1 MNVNKWIENIVNWF
15 GNAVVLIV
23 LMPFFKG
30 ILKHFFETIIKSVY
44 EKNLEQFKDSLY
56 RSTRAYELL
65 LDREMKF
72 YDEIH
77 EDMVEL
83 ARLQYE
89 LRASLDRD
97 SKLNTSIDEFIQQYK
112 KYTELFISI
121 KNKVLVN
128 RLYIPKE
135 IIESFLEFIRQ
146 IEINHKFWFEI
157 AGIILNDRYDSIN
170 KADCEKMINSFIF
183 SLEKTQEKI
192 FNHLKKLVLK
202 PLCNR
207 KFN

>member
-1 MNVNKWIENIVNWF
+1 MNKWIENIVNWF

-44 EKNLEQFKDSLY
+44 EKNLEQFKDNLY

-89 LRASLDRD
+89 LRVSLDRD

-157 AGIILNDRYDSIN
+157 VGIILNDRYDSIN

-192 FNHLKKLVLK
+192 FNHLKKISIETSV
-202 PLCNR
+202 
-207 KFN
+207 

>member
-1 MNVNKWIENIVNWF
+1 VNKWIENIVNWF

-44 EKNLEQFKDSLY
+44 EKNLEQFKDNLY
-56 RSTRAYELL
+56 RGTRAYELL

-89 LRASLDRD
+89 LRVSLDRD

-192 FNHLKKLVLK
+192 FNHLKKISIETSV
-202 PLCNR
+202 
-207 KFN
+207 

>member
-1 MNVNKWIENIVNWF
+1 MNNWIENIVNWF

-30 ILKHFFETIIKSVY
+30 ILKNFFETIIKSVY
-44 EKNLEQFKDSLY
+44 EKNLEQFKDNLY

-72 YDEIH
+72 YDEVH

-89 LRASLDRD
+89 LRASLDRG
-97 SKLNTSIDEFIQQYK
+97 SKLNNSNDEFIQQYK
-112 KYTELFISI
+112 KYTELFISL

-135 IIESFLEFIRQ
+135 IIESFVEFVRQ
-146 IEINHKFWFEI
+146 SEINLKLWFER
-157 AGIILNDRYDSIN
+157 AEIILNDRYDSIN

-192 FNHLKKLVLK
+192 FNHLKKISIETSV
-202 PLCNR
+202 
-207 KFN
+207 

>member
-1 MNVNKWIENIVNWF
+1 MNKWIENIVNWF
-15 GNAVVLIV
+15 GNVVVLIV

-44 EKNLEQFKDSLY
+44 EKNLEQFKDNLY
-56 RSTRAYELL
+56 RGTRAYELL

-89 LRASLDRD
+89 LRVSLDRD

-192 FNHLKKLVLK
+192 FNHLKKISIETSV
-202 PLCNR
+202 
-207 KFN
+207 

>member
-1 MNVNKWIENIVNWF
+1 MENIVNWF

-44 EKNLEQFKDSLY
+44 EKNLEQFKDNLY

-192 FNHLKKLVLK
+192 FNHLKKISIETSV
-202 PLCNR
+202 
-207 KFN
+207 

>member
-1 MNVNKWIENIVNWF
+1 MNKWIENIVNWF

-44 EKNLEQFKDSLY
+44 EKNLEQFKDNLY

-192 FNHLKKLVLK
+192 FNHLKKISIETSV
-202 PLCNR
+202 
-207 KFN
+207 

>member
-1 MNVNKWIENIVNWF
+1 MNNWIENIVNWF

-44 EKNLEQFKDSLY
+44 EKNLEQFKDNLY

-72 YDEIH
+72 YDEVH

-89 LRASLDRD
+89 LNASLDRD
-97 SKLNTSIDEFIQQYK
+97 SKLNNSIDEFIQHYK

-121 KNKVLVN
+121 KNKVRIY

-135 IIESFLEFIRQ
+135 ITESFWEFIRQ
-146 IEINHKFWFEI
+146 IEINHKFWLEMTE
-157 AGIILNDRYDSIN
+157 IILNDRYDSIN
-170 KADCEKMINSFIF
+170 KTDCEKMINSFIF

-192 FNHLKKLVLK
+192 INHLKKISIETST
-202 PLCNR
+202 
-207 KFN
+207 

>member
-1 MNVNKWIENIVNWF
+1 MNNWIENIVNWF

-44 EKNLEQFKDSLY
+44 EKNLEQFKDNLY

-72 YDEIH
+72 YDEVH

-112 KYTELFISI
+112 KYTELFISM

-157 AGIILNDRYDSIN
+157 AEIILNDRYDSIN
-170 KADCEKMINSFIF
+170 KEDCEKMINSFIF

-192 FNHLKKLVLK
+192 FNHLKKISIETSV
-202 PLCNR
+202 
-207 KFN
+207 

>member
-1 MNVNKWIENIVNWF
+1 MNNWIENIVNWF
-15 GNAVVLIV
+15 GNAVVLIA

-44 EKNLEQFKDSLY
+44 EKNLEQFKDNLY

-72 YDEIH
+72 YDEVH

-121 KNKVLVN
+121 KNKVRIY

-135 IIESFLEFIRQ
+135 ITESFWEFIRQ

-157 AGIILNDRYDSIN
+157 AEIILNDRYDSIN
-170 KADCEKMINSFIF
+170 KEDCEKMINSFIF

-192 FNHLKKLVLK
+192 FNHLKKISIETSV
-202 PLCNR
+202 
-207 KFN
+207 

>member
-1 MNVNKWIENIVNWF
+1 MNVNNWIENIVNWF

-30 ILKHFFETIIKSVY
+30 ILKNFFETIIKSVY
-44 EKNLEQFKDSLY
+44 EKNLEQFKDNLY

-72 YDEIH
+72 YDEVH

-89 LRASLDRD
+89 LRASLDRG
-97 SKLNTSIDEFIQQYK
+97 SKLNNSNDEFIQQYK
-112 KYTELFISI
+112 KYTELFISL

-146 IEINHKFWFEI
+146 I
-157 AGIILNDRYDSIN
+157 
-170 KADCEKMINSFIF
+170 
-183 SLEKTQEKI
+183 
-192 FNHLKKLVLK
+192 
-202 PLCNR
+202 
-207 KFN
+207 

>member
-1 MNVNKWIENIVNWF
+1 MNVNNWIENIVNWF

-44 EKNLEQFKDSLY
+44 EKNLEQFKDNLY

-72 YDEIH
+72 YDEVH

-157 AGIILNDRYDSIN
+157 AEIILNNRYDSIN

-192 FNHLKKLVLK
+192 FNHLKKISIETSV
-202 PLCNR
+202 
-207 KFN
+207 

>member
-1 MNVNKWIENIVNWF
+1 MNVNNWIENIVNWF

-44 EKNLEQFKDSLY
+44 EKNLEQFKDNLY

-65 LDREMKF
+65 LNREMKF
-72 YDEIH
+72 YDEVH

-157 AGIILNDRYDSIN
+157 AGIILNHRYDSIN

-192 FNHLKKLVLK
+192 FNHLKKISIETSV
-202 PLCNR
+202 
-207 KFN
+207 

>member
-1 MNVNKWIENIVNWF
+1 MNNWIENIVNWF

-30 ILKHFFETIIKSVY
+30 ILKNFFETIIKSVY
-44 EKNLEQFKDSLY
+44 EKNLEQFKDNLY

-72 YDEIH
+72 YDEVH

-89 LRASLDRD
+89 LRASLDRG
-97 SKLNTSIDEFIQQYK
+97 SKLNNSNDEFIQQYK
-112 KYTELFISI
+112 KYTELFISL

-157 AGIILNDRYDSIN
+157 AEIILNDRYDSIN

-192 FNHLKKLVLK
+192 FNHLKKISIETSV
-202 PLCNR
+202 
-207 KFN
+207 

>member
-1 MNVNKWIENIVNWF
+1 MNNWIENIVNWF

-44 EKNLEQFKDSLY
+44 EKNLEQFKDNLY

-72 YDEIH
+72 YDEVH

-89 LRASLDRD
+89 LRASLDRG
-97 SKLNTSIDEFIQQYK
+97 SKLNNSNDEFIQQYK
-112 KYTELFISI
+112 KYTELFISL

-157 AGIILNDRYDSIN
+157 AEIILNDRYDSIN

-192 FNHLKKLVLK
+192 FNHLKKISIETSV
-202 PLCNR
+202 
-207 KFN
+207 

>member
-1 MNVNKWIENIVNWF
+1 MNVNNWIDNIVNWF

-44 EKNLEQFKDSLY
+44 EKNLEQFKDNLY

-72 YDEIH
+72 CDEVH

-89 LRASLDRD
+89 LRVSLDRD

-157 AGIILNDRYDSIN
+157 AEIILNNRYDSIN

-183 SLEKTQEKI
+183 SLENTQEKI
-192 FNHLKKLVLK
+192 FNHLKKISIETSV
-202 PLCNR
+202 
-207 KFN
+207 

>member
-1 MNVNKWIENIVNWF
+1 MNVNNWIENIVNWF

-44 EKNLEQFKDSLY
+44 EKNLEQFKDNLY

-72 YDEIH
+72 YDEVH

-157 AGIILNDRYDSIN
+157 AEIILNDRYDSIN
-170 KADCEKMINSFIF
+170 KEDCEKMINSFIF

-192 FNHLKKLVLK
+192 FNHLKKISIETSV
-202 PLCNR
+202 
-207 KFN
+207 

>member
-1 MNVNKWIENIVNWF
+1 MNNWIENIVNWF

-30 ILKHFFETIIKSVY
+30 ILKNFFETIIKSVY
-44 EKNLEQFKDSLY
+44 EKNLEQFKDNLY

-72 YDEIH
+72 YDEVH

-89 LRASLDRD
+89 LRASLDRG
-97 SKLNTSIDEFIQQYK
+97 SKLNNSNDEFIQQYK
-112 KYTELFISI
+112 KYTELFISL
-121 KNKVLVN
+121 KNKVLVY
-128 RLYIPKE
+128 RLYIPEE
-135 IIESFLEFIRQ
+135 IIESFLDFIRQ
-146 IEINHKFWFEI
+146 IEINHKFWFEM
-157 AGIILNDRYDSIN
+157 AEIILKDRYDSIN
-170 KADCEKMINSFIF
+170 KTECEKMINTFIV

-192 FNHLKKLVLK
+192 FKHLKKISVETSV
-202 PLCNR
+202 
-207 KFN
+207 

>member
-1 MNVNKWIENIVNWF
+1 MNNWIENIVNWF

-44 EKNLEQFKDSLY
+44 EKNLEQFKDNLY

-72 YDEIH
+72 YDEVH

-157 AGIILNDRYDSIN
+157 AEIILNDRYDSIN

-192 FNHLKKLVLK
+192 FNHLKKISIETSV
-202 PLCNR
+202 
-207 KFN
+207 

>member
-1 MNVNKWIENIVNWF
+1 MNNWIENIVNWF

-44 EKNLEQFKDSLY
+44 EKNLEQFKDNLY

-72 YDEIH
+72 YDEVH

-157 AGIILNDRYDSIN
+157 AEIILNDRYDSIN
-170 KADCEKMINSFIF
+170 KEDCEKMINSFIF

-192 FNHLKKLVLK
+192 FNHLKKISIETSV
-202 PLCNR
+202 
-207 KFN
+207 

>member
-1 MNVNKWIENIVNWF
+1 MWNVNNWIENIVNWF

-44 EKNLEQFKDSLY
+44 EKNLEQFKDNLY

-72 YDEIH
+72 YDEVH

-157 AGIILNDRYDSIN
+157 AEIILNNRYDSIN

-192 FNHLKKLVLK
+192 FNHLKKISIETSV
-202 PLCNR
+202 
-207 KFN
+207 

>member
-1 MNVNKWIENIVNWF
+1 MNKWIENIVNWF

-30 ILKHFFETIIKSVY
+30 ILKHFFDTIIKSVY
-44 EKNLEQFKDSLY
+44 EKNLEQFKDNLY
-56 RSTRAYELL
+56 RGTRAYELL

-89 LRASLDRD
+89 LRVSLDRD

-192 FNHLKKLVLK
+192 FNHLKKISIETSV
-202 PLCNR
+202 
-207 KFN
+207 

>member
-1 MNVNKWIENIVNWF
+1 MNNWIENIVNWF

-30 ILKHFFETIIKSVY
+30 ILKNFFETIIKSVY
-44 EKNLEQFKDSLY
+44 EKNLEQFKDNLY

-72 YDEIH
+72 YDEVH

-170 KADCEKMINSFIF
+170 KADCEKMINSFIL

-192 FNHLKKLVLK
+192 FNHLKKISIETSL
-202 PLCNR
+202 
-207 KFN
+207 

>member
-44 EKNLEQFKDSLY
+44 EKNLEQFKDNLY
-56 RSTRAYELL
+56 RGTSAYELL

-89 LRASLDRD
+89 LRVSLDRD

-192 FNHLKKLVLK
+192 FNHFKKISIETSV
-202 PLCNR
+202 
-207 KFN
+207 

>member
-1 MNVNKWIENIVNWF
+1 MNKWIENIVNWF

-44 EKNLEQFKDSLY
+44 EKNLEQFKDNLY
-56 RSTRAYELL
+56 RGTRAYELL

-89 LRASLDRD
+89 LRVSLDRD

-192 FNHLKKLVLK
+192 FNHLKKISIETSV
-202 PLCNR
+202 
-207 KFN
+207 

>member
-44 EKNLEQFKDSLY
+44 EKNLEQFKDNLY

-192 FNHLKKLVLK
+192 FNHLKKISIETSV
-202 PLCNR
+202 
-207 KFN
+207 

>member
-44 EKNLEQFKDSLY
+44 EKNLEQFKDNLY

-72 YDEIH
+72 YDEVH

-192 FNHLKKLVLK
+192 FNHLKKISIETSV
-202 PLCNR
+202 
-207 KFN
+207 

>member
-1 MNVNKWIENIVNWF
+1 MNVNNWIENIVNWF

-30 ILKHFFETIIKSVY
+30 ILKNFFETIIKSVY
-44 EKNLEQFKDSLY
+44 EKNLEQFKDNLY

-72 YDEIH
+72 YDEVH

-89 LRASLDRD
+89 LRASLDRG
-97 SKLNTSIDEFIQQYK
+97 SKLNNSNDEFIQQYK
-112 KYTELFISI
+112 KYTELFISL

-157 AGIILNDRYDSIN
+157 AEIILNDRYDSIN

-192 FNHLKKLVLK
+192 FNHLKKISIETSV
-202 PLCNR
+202 
-207 KFN
+207 

>member
-44 EKNLEQFKDSLY
+44 EKNLEQFKDNLY

-170 KADCEKMINSFIF
+170 KADCEKMINSFIL

-192 FNHLKKLVLK
+192 FNHLKKISIETSL
-202 PLCNR
+202 
-207 KFN
+207 

>member
-1 MNVNKWIENIVNWF
+1 MLNVNNWIENIVNWF

-44 EKNLEQFKDSLY
+44 EKNLEQFKDNLY

-72 YDEIH
+72 YDEVH

-157 AGIILNDRYDSIN
+157 AEIILNNRYDSIN

-192 FNHLKKLVLK
+192 FNHLKKISIETSV
-202 PLCNR
+202 
-207 KFN
+207 

>member
-1 MNVNKWIENIVNWF
+1 MNNWIDNIVNWF

-44 EKNLEQFKDSLY
+44 EKNLEQFKDNLY

-72 YDEIH
+72 CDEVH

-89 LRASLDRD
+89 LRVSLDRD

-157 AGIILNDRYDSIN
+157 AEIILNNRYDSIN

-183 SLEKTQEKI
+183 SLENTQEKI
-192 FNHLKKLVLK
+192 FNHLKKISIETSV
-202 PLCNR
+202 
-207 KFN
+207 

>member
-1 MNVNKWIENIVNWF
+1 MNKWIENIVNWF

-44 EKNLEQFKDSLY
+44 EKNLEQFKDNLY

-170 KADCEKMINSFIF
+170 KADCEKMINSFIL

-192 FNHLKKLVLK
+192 FNHLKKISIETSL
-202 PLCNR
+202 
-207 KFN
+207 

>member
-1 MNVNKWIENIVNWF
+1 MENIVNWF

-44 EKNLEQFKDSLY
+44 EKNLEQFKNNLY

-65 LDREMKF
+65 LNREMKF
-72 YDEIH
+72 YDEVH
-77 EDMVEL
+77 ENMVEL
-83 ARLQYE
+83 GRLQYE
-89 LRASLDRD
+89 LKASLDRD
-97 SKLNTSIDEFIQQYK
+97 SKLNNSIDEFIQHYK

-121 KNKVLVN
+121 KNKVRIY

-135 IIESFLEFIRQ
+135 ITESFLEFIRQ
-146 IEINHKFWFEI
+146 IEI
-157 AGIILNDRYDSIN
+157 ILNDRYDSIN
-170 KADCEKMINSFIF
+170 KTDCEKMINSFIV

-192 FNHLKKLVLK
+192 INHLKKISIETSA
-202 PLCNR
+202 
-207 KFN
+207 

>member
-1 MNVNKWIENIVNWF
+1 
-15 GNAVVLIV
+15 
-23 LMPFFKG
+23 
-30 ILKHFFETIIKSVY
+30 
-44 EKNLEQFKDSLY
+44 
-56 RSTRAYELL
+56 
-65 LDREMKF
+65 MKF
-72 YDEIH
+72 YDEVH

-157 AGIILNDRYDSIN
+157 AEIILNDRYDSIN
-170 KADCEKMINSFIF
+170 KEDCEKMINSFIF

-192 FNHLKKLVLK
+192 FNHLKKISIETSV
-202 PLCNR
+202 
-207 KFN
+207 

>member
-44 EKNLEQFKDSLY
+44 EKNLEQFKDNLY

-146 IEINHKFWFEI
+146 IEINHNLWFEV
-157 AGIILNDRYDSIN
+157 AEIILNDRYDSIN
-170 KADCEKMINSFIF
+170 KTECEKMINSFIV

-192 FNHLKKLVLK
+192 FKHLKKISIK
-202 PLCNR
+202 TSA
-207 KFN
+207 

>member
-44 EKNLEQFKDSLY
+44 EKNLEQFKDNLY
-56 RSTRAYELL
+56 RGTRAYELL

-89 LRASLDRD
+89 LRVSLDRD

-192 FNHLKKLVLK
+192 FNHLKKISIETSV
-202 PLCNR
+202 
-207 KFN
+207 